1 MGKEET
7 EELIKRLG
15 ISQLIENKGAFARS
29 EFFHSTWNNGIL
41 EWWNVVDPVFSG
53 DVNSSLA

>member
-15 ISQLIENKGAFARS
+15 NSKLIENKGVFARS
-29 EFFHSTWNNGIL
+29 EFFPRTWNTGMM
-41 EWWNVVDPVFSG
+41 E
-53 DVNSSLA
+53 